1 MNTHRSRRTGLDR
14 LVSAL
19 RQVSKYSLSG
29 ALLALTG
36 CVPSPNLISVS
47 PDGRFVVVP
56 VNQAGTAVMLK
67 DASSIIRIDLKTNDV
82 QVIGPNRNGAFW
94 MNVSSDVIAYGLLGD
109 ELSVMIHAGNET
121 PVAIKNA
128 VFPNLSSDGK
138 FVAYSISTSNDGTL
152 TADSRL
158 MKHDVKTGKAI
169 DLKLPG
175 TAPEFSPDGKR
186 LLFVTSDASGVTSV
200 EIADSDGGNRKKI
213 SVIEADLPN
222 IFKPRWIDNN
232 TLLYR
237 AKTKDTGDD
246 AELFF
251 ATIDGKTEQV
261 TANDIEDVTPIAA
274 GKDRIVWRELAVG
287 STPQHGDDVLPLWVS
302 EKKNGKWTSR
312 ELGIKALAIA
322 MVGDDLI
329 YASAAENEGFSL
341 RRCNLSKPQESTDV
355 LALIKEKVKDLPAST
370 GGK

>member
-1 MNTHRSRRTGLDR
+1 MNTLRPRRTGLDR
-14 LVSAL
+14 LVTAL
-19 RQVSKYSLSG
+19 RQISKYSLSG

-47 PDGRFVVVP
+47 PDGRYVVVP

-109 ELSVMIHAGNET
+109 DTSVMIHAGNET

-128 VFPNLSSDGK
+128 IFPTLSHDGK
-138 FVAYSISTSNDGTL
+138 FVVYSVGSSDGTL
-152 TADSRL
+152 TEGSKL

-186 LLFVTSDASGVTSV
+186 LLFVTADASGVTSV
-200 EIADSDGGNRKKI
+200 EIADSDGSNRKKI
-213 SVIEADLPN
+213 STIEADLPN
-222 IFKPRWIDNN
+222 IFKPRWVDSN

-237 AKTKDTGDD
+237 AKTKDTGND

-251 ATIDGKTEQV
+251 ATLDGKTEQV
-261 TANDIEDVTPIAA
+261 TANDVEDVTPIAA

-287 STPQHGDDVLPLWVS
+287 STPQNGDDVLPLWVS
-302 EKKNGKWTSR
+302 EKKDGKWTSR
-312 ELGIKALAIA
+312 ELGIKAVAIA

-329 YASAAENEGFSL
+329 YAGVVENEGVSL
-341 RRCNLSKPQESTDV
+341 RRCKISKPEESTDM

-370 GGK
+370 GGR

>member
-1 MNTHRSRRTGLDR
+1 MKTHRSRRTGLDR
-14 LVSAL
+14 LVTAL
-19 RQVSKYSLSG
+19 RQIGKYSLSG
-29 ALLALTG
+29 ALIALTG

-47 PDGRFVVVP
+47 ADGRYLVVP

-109 ELSVMIHAGNET
+109 QMSVMIHAGNET
-121 PVAIKNA
+121 PVAIKDA
-128 VFPNLSSDGK
+128 IFPTLSSDGTS
-138 FVAYSISTSNDGTL
+138 VVYSISGSNDGTL
-152 TADSRL
+152 TVDSKL
-158 MKHDVKTGKAI
+158 MKHDVKTGKTI

-186 LLFVTSDASGVTSV
+186 LLFVTTDASGATSV

-213 SVIEADLPN
+213 SNIEADLPN

-251 ATIDGKTEQV
+251 ATLDGKTEQV
-261 TANDIEDVTPIAA
+261 TANDVEDVTPIAA

-287 STPQHGDDVLPLWVS
+287 STPQNGDDELPLWVS
-302 EKKNGKWTSR
+302 EKKDGKWSSR
-312 ELGIKALAIA
+312 PLDIKAVAIA

-329 YASAAENEGFSL
+329 YAGVLPNEGVSL
-341 RRCNLSKPQESTDV
+341 RRCKISKPLESTDM

-370 GGK
+370 GGR